1 MLANRDG
8 TEVPAFPSRLLLA
21 ASLALLLAACGG
33 GSGGA
38 LPPIQ
43 PVATS
48 CALLAGTKVPDTTFS
63 AAEEVTSGKFVPPSG
78 AVIAD
83 LPSFC
88 RLAATIKPTAESD
101 IKVELWM
108 PKAWNGKYLGT
119 GNGGMAGKIDYEALA
134 NGVRRG
140 YAVAYTDLGTSGG
153 IETMVG
159 RMEKIVD
166 FGHRATH
173 KRSAGV
179 YMILPVAGSNCGCT
193 GTPSIAI

>member
-1 MLANRDG
+1 
-8 TEVPAFPSRLLLA
+8 VA
-21 ASLALLLAACGG
+21 AS
-33 GSGGA
+33 
-38 LPPIQ
+38 
-43 PVATS
+43 
-48 CALLAGTKVPDTTFS
+48 CASLTGTKVPDTTFN
-63 AAEEVTSGKFVPPSG
+63 AAEEVTSGSFVPPSG
-78 AVIAD
+78 AAIAD

-140 YAVAYTDLGTSGG
+140 YAVANTDLGTSGG

-173 KRSAGV
+173 LMTNRLESGREGVLCDGAEPLVFPWVLHGRRAGHARGAKV
-179 YMILPVAGSNCGCT
+179 SRGL
-193 GTPSIAI
+193 